1 MVGVV
6 VLLYFT
12 FTIHHHSSI
21 IMKTYRINRFAEIEG
36 SAATGWVVIN
46 LVTGLAQDATHPTFA
61 AARDAANFLN
71 LHYGAVERG
80 Y

>member
-1 MVGVV
+1 M
-6 VLLYFT
+6 
-12 FTIHHHSSI
+12 I
-21 IMKTYRINRFAEIEG
+21 KTYRINRFAEVEG
-36 SAATGWVVIN
+36 NSSIGWTVIN
-46 LVTGLAQDATHPTFA
+46 LVTGLAQETAHPTFA

>member
-1 MVGVV
+1 M
-6 VLLYFT
+6 
-12 FTIHHHSSI
+12 I
-21 IMKTYRINRFAEIEG
+21 KTYRINRFAEVEG
-36 SAATGWVVIN
+36 NNTYGWYVIN
-46 LVTGLAQDATHPTFA
+46 LVTGLAQDTVHPSFA